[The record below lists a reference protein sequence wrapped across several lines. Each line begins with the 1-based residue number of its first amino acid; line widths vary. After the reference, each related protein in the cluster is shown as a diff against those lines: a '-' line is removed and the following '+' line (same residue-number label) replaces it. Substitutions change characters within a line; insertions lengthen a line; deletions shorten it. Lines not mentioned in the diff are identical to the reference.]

1 MEKKD
6 VLKELEE
13 KAEELAGR
21 EKELQGQISG
31 LKERTGGRSPTRH
44 KVDNPIPPGNEGW
57 ATIASTNCLMSAR
70 TWCTSGISL

>member
-6 VLKELEE
+6 VFKELEE
-13 KAEELAGR
+13 KIEGLAGR

-44 KVDNPIPPGNEGW
+44 KMDNPIPPGNEG
-57 ATIASTNCLMSAR
+57 
-70 TWCTSGISL
+70 

>member
-6 VLKELEE
+6 VLKKLGE

-21 EKELQGQISG
+21 KKELQGQISG

-44 KVDNPIPPGNEGW
+44 KVDNAVPPGNEG
-57 ATIASTNCLMSAR
+57 
-70 TWCTSGISL
+70 